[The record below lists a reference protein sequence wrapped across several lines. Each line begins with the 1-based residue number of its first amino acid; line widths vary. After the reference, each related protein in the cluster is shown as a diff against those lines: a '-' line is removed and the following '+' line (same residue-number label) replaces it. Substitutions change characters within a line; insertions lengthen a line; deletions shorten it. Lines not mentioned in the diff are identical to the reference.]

1 MAIHAAKLGPKNL
14 TTKKKKK
21 KVKTAIFAPRL
32 ARAREQYLM
41 ALASASVRPLGTGA
55 CEERERAY
63 SSMSSVI
70 TTSSPHPPPSELE
83 VWLTVASRG

>member
-14 TTKKKKK
+14 TTKKKKKK

-41 ALASASVRPLGTGA
+41 ALASASVRPWARGLRK
-55 CEERERAY
+55 ERELFLDVERDQHIVAP
-63 SSMSSVI
+63 
-70 TTSSPHPPPSELE
+70 SP
-83 VWLTVASRG
+83 TI